1 MADPDASEELVRGA
15 LSANTVIDISSS
27 PALWGG
33 FMRGTDAIVMTVG
46 ASDLERAM
54 DEAHAHDL
62 VQAHL
67 IETLCS
73 IGRGHIDFYFLPLR
87 TSLAESQLSGALIAL
102 EEARQEG
109 HVRFTGIAVQHP
121 SAAMGILQ
129 FHDAFEAVL
138 LEQPS
143 SPVRLL
149 AQSRRMAIV
158 TRRTEEPPAGEAS
171 LIKVSTREE
180 VDRAMGAQAA
190 AR

>member
-1 MADPDASEELVRGA
+1 
-15 LSANTVIDISSS
+15 VIDISSS

-33 FMRGTDAIVMTVG
+33 FMRGTDATLMTVG

-73 IGRGHIDFYFLPLR
+73 IGREHVDFYFLPVR
-87 TSLAESQLSGALIAL
+87 ASLAESQLSGALIAL

-109 HVRFTGIAVQHP
+109 HVRFTGIAVQDP
-121 SAAMGILQ
+121 TAAMGILQ

-158 TRRTEEPPAGEAS
+158 TRTTEEPPAGEAS
-171 LIKVSTREE
+171 LIMVSTSEE
-180 VDRAMGAQAA
+180 VELAMGLRAA
-190 AR
+190 VV